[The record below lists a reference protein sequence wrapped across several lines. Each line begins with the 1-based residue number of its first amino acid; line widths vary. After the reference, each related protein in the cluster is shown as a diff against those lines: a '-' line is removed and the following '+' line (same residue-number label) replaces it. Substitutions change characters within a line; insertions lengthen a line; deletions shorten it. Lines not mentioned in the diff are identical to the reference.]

1 LGPQGP
7 TGAQGAVGP
16 LGPQGAQGATGPL
29 GPQGPVGPPG
39 PQGFP
44 GNPGPQGAQGAT
56 GPQGPGGP
64 QGAQGATGSGSTG
77 AQGAAGPQGAQ
88 GAVGP
93 AGGSANQV
101 LYKDGS
107 NNVAGSANMT
117 FNGTTLT
124 VAALVESSSIT
135 IKENLKELSNPLD
148 KISQMNGFTYN
159 KIGYDEIEIGLIAE
173 EVQKIY
179 PELVDYTNNKV
190 SGVKYTR
197 LTAVLVES
205 VKQLNQKI
213 EEQQKLINKLLGGN

>member
-7 TGAQGAVGP
+7 T
-16 LGPQGAQGATGPL
+16 GAQGATGPL

-190 SGVKYTR
+190 SGVRYTR

-213 EEQQKLINKLLGGN
+213 EEQEKLINKLLGGN

>member
-1 LGPQGP
+1 LGPQGSP
-7 TGAQGAVGP
+7 GP
-16 LGPQGAQGATGPL
+16 VGPQGAQGAI
-29 GPQGPVGPPG
+29 GPPG

-56 GPQGPGGP
+56 GPGGPTGAQGATGPLGPGGPTGAQGATGTGSTGAQGAGGP
-64 QGAQGATGSGSTG
+64 QGAQGATG
-77 AQGAAGPQGAQ
+77 
-88 GAVGP
+88 P

-101 LYKDGS
+101 IYKDGG

-117 FNGTTLT
+117 FDGTTLT

-159 KIGYDEIEIGLIAE
+159 RIGYEDVEIGLIAE

-190 SGVKYTR
+190 SGVRYTR

>member
-1 LGPQGP
+1 LGPQGSP
-7 TGAQGAVGP
+7 GP
-16 LGPQGAQGATGPL
+16 VGPQGAQGAI
-29 GPQGPVGPPG
+29 GPPG

-56 GPQGPGGP
+56 GPGGPTGAQGATGPLGPGGPTGAQGATGTGSTGAQGAGGP
-64 QGAQGATGSGSTG
+64 QGAQGATG
-77 AQGAAGPQGAQ
+77 
-88 GAVGP
+88 P

-101 LYKDGS
+101 IYKDGG

-159 KIGYDEIEIGLIAE
+159 RIGYEDVEIGLIAE

-190 SGVKYTR
+190 SGVRYTR

>member
-1 LGPQGP
+1 LGPQGSP
-7 TGAQGAVGP
+7 GP
-16 LGPQGAQGATGPL
+16 VGPQGAQGAI
-29 GPQGPVGPPG
+29 GPPG

-56 GPQGPGGP
+56 GPGGPTGAQGATGPLGPGGPTGAQGATGTGSTGAQGAGGP
-64 QGAQGATGSGSTG
+64 QGAQGATG
-77 AQGAAGPQGAQ
+77 
-88 GAVGP
+88 P

-101 LYKDGS
+101 IYKDSG

-117 FNGTTLT
+117 FDGTTLT

-159 KIGYDEIEIGLIAE
+159 RIGYEDVEIGLIAE

-190 SGVKYTR
+190 SGVRYTR